1 MKYSLPNARLGE
13 QDLAGK
19 SAIVTEASLNRI
31 SSLQDEVNSLFEES
45 NNPKLDPPR
54 IIGVV
59 APLTEP
65 TRCSENILAAV
76 KENLDAKVNILVQNA
91 ALQETMP
98 IEAVDDHHVRRML
111 TGNVTTAVML
121 VQALLPH
128 FTPDSRIVNISSE
141 AARQNQPAGVALV
154 YAATKAALESMTRVW
169 ADALG
174 TRSGMERTTV
184 NSVIVGITKTGDT
197 PNGLPEGLPDIEPCL
212 GYWLLR
218 IIYRVTL
225 HPYAKYPG
233 PRFAAISDLWYAY
246 HWLTGRWPWAVEGA
260 FRKHGDIVRIAPNE
274 IAIFGYKAIVDV
286 LTPGRMDDSKAFLK
300 TEELGALAG
309 KHKGFAADTDP
320 KIHRNIRKILEAS
333 FSVNA
338 IKEWQEP
345 ILHKHFDLFIHMVE
359 EASKRGAI
367 NLTEWTEW
375 LSIDLAGD
383 LTFGHDYGNVKNGKA
398 GDFLEIF
405 SKLSFWGTVNQ
416 VSARFPILYP
426 FILIVMSPGL
436 AKIAPK
442 LQRINSEYIS
452 NRIRNRDKLAHEDFM
467 SPLIPK
473 EGQTP
478 EVDYLVAQS
487 LNIVID
493 VQNIV
498 WLNAVVNEGL
508 RLATQGTSGLPR
520 ISPGAIVDGHFVPK
534 GYRVQTSFWAV
545 FHSERYFAKPR
556 EFWPERWLPKDHPD
570 YDNTFAN
577 DQLTVYQP
585 FSLGT
590 RGCIGRKTGLVQ
602 AQLMLAKLLWALD
615 WEHCNQDKVD

>member
-1 MKYSLPNARLGE
+1 MQSTQDPN
-13 QDLAGK
+13 
-19 SAIVTEASLNRI
+19 
-31 SSLQDEVNSLFEES
+31 
-45 NNPKLDPPR
+45 
-54 IIGVV
+54 
-59 APLTEP
+59 
-65 TRCSENILAAV
+65 
-76 KENLDAKVNILVQNA
+76 
-91 ALQETMP
+91 
-98 IEAVDDHHVRRML
+98 
-111 TGNVTTAVML
+111 
-121 VQALLPH
+121 LLP
-128 FTPDSRIVNISSE
+128 FRIC
-141 AARQNQPAGVALV
+141 
-154 YAATKAALESMTRVW
+154 
-169 ADALG
+169 
-174 TRSGMERTTV
+174 GM
-184 NSVIVGITKTGDT
+184 
-197 PNGLPEGLPDIEPCL
+197 L
-212 GYWLLR
+212 
-218 IIYRVTL
+218 II
-225 HPYAKYPG
+225 
-233 PRFAAISDLWYAY
+233 
-246 HWLTGRWPWAVEGA
+246 VEGA
-260 FRKHGDIVRIAPNE
+260 FDKYGDIIRIAPNE

-320 KIHRNIRKILEAS
+320 KIHRNIRKLLESS
-333 FSVNA
+333 FSLNA
-338 IKEWQEP
+338 IKTWQEP
-345 ILHKHFDLFIHMVE
+345 ILHKHFDRFIDKIE
-359 EASKRGAI
+359 KASNNGAI
-367 NLTEWTEW
+367 NLTKWAEW

-383 LTFGHDYGNVKNGKA
+383 LTFGYDYGNVDNGKA
-398 GDFLEIF
+398 GVFLETF

-426 FILIVMSPGL
+426 FILISMSPGL

-442 LQRINSEYIS
+442 LQRINSEHIT

-467 SPLIPK
+467 SALIPT

-478 EVDYLVAQS
+478 ELEFLVAQS
-487 LNIVID
+487 MNIVIGNAEATSNMFVVAVHFLGIHQD
-493 VQNIV
+493 RLEKLKKEIRGRFASYNEITSANVQNIV

-577 DQLTVYQP
+577 DQLAAYQP

-602 AQLMLAKLLWALD
+602 AQLMLAKLIWALD
-615 WEHCNQDKVD
+615 WEHCNQDQIDWERDLRRYAMNQLPHIFVRFRKRQI